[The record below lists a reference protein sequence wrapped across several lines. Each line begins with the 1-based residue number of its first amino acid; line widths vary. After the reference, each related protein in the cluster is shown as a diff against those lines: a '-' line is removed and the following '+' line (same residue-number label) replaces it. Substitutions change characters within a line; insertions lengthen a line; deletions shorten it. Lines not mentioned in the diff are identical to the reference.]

1 MWWWPWPAVT
11 GVADCLSCPIR
22 NQEDWPVCG
31 SRSSVPSVSLQLGL
45 HNHWSQ
51 QARTKGVNLT
61 SPPRRRGSPF
71 WHNVWLW
78 ECGFMK
84 QAVKAEVLRRA
95 KTSAAMNTAASSRSD
110 KRVDFHLCVF
120 GFCSTVDVVETNQNL
135 RVCVVLASQQV
146 TRHCGENKKH
156 IIVISTLCVCVWFL
170 MVVRSCLVSC
180 NSPKRSPVFSLV
192 CKVGVRRTWQPH
204 PYIFIYS
211 LPFSLSQAAA
221 ASWASGHTRPQPPSH
236 IEHHPPS
243 PKSLQL
249 FFYTVTYSRSTGSA
263 LATHPPTPP
272 WKVPGMHDKGAHT
285 PFVHPLTASPV

>member
-1 MWWWPWPAVT
+1 MSDCESVDLWNKLWKPRYCT
-11 GVADCLSCPIR
+11 GEDVCCNEHGSVKPQWQACRLS
-22 NQEDWPVCG
+22 PVCVRLLLNCRCCG
-31 SRSSVPSVSLQLGL
+31 NKPESQGVCGLGITTSVI
-45 HNHWSQ
+45 
-51 QARTKGVNLT
+51 
-61 SPPRRRGSPF
+61 
-71 WHNVWLW
+71 
-78 ECGFMK
+78 
-84 QAVKAEVLRRA
+84 
-95 KTSAAMNTAASSRSD
+95 
-110 KRVDFHLCVF
+110 
-120 GFCSTVDVVETNQNL
+120 
-135 RVCVVLASQQV
+135 
-146 TRHCGENKKH
+146 HCGENKKH
-156 IIVISTLCVCVWFL
+156 IFLISTFCVCVCDF

-192 CKVGVRRTWQPH
+192 CKVRVQWAWQPH

-211 LPFSLSQAAA
+211 LPFSVSQAAA